1 MPTAHSP
8 MPEQRSAVL
17 PHAPKALL
25 LRRLTG
31 LAVLALILIVLVP
44 LSLVVGSQS
53 IAPETV
59 WSAITAFDATDS
71 AHLLVTH
78 LRIPR
83 TLLAIVIGSGL
94 GVAGAVMQAM
104 TRNPL
109 ADPGIFGVN
118 AGAAA
123 AVAGAIALFG
133 AINVTAYMAFG
144 LVGASLAGVAI
155 YVLGDLGRNASP
167 VRVVLAGAAIS
178 IVLLSLTQIIL
189 INSEEQV
196 FDQFR
201 HWTVGS
207 LQGRGAAV
215 LGPVS
220 LLTAIGLALALAL
233 ARPLDAAA
241 LGQDL
246 SRSMGV
252 DPKRIWSLAAL
263 VVIILSGAATAA
275 AGPIAFIGLTAPHLA
290 RFITGPS
297 HRWLLPYVM
306 LVSAVLMLSA
316 DIVGRIIAPPGE
328 IGVGIMVAL
337 LGGPFFIVMVRR
349 KRIAQ
354 L

>member
-1 MPTAHSP
+1 MASSSPTPSRPA
-8 MPEQRSAVL
+8 L
-17 PHAPKALL
+17 PHAPVTRRVIGLIVFGLL
-25 LRRLTG
+25 L
-31 LAVLALILIVLVP
+31 VLLLP
-44 LSLVVGSQS
+44 LSVVVGAQPISLGTAWQ
-53 IAPETV
+53 
-59 WSAITAFDATDS
+59 AITALDPTDS
-71 AHLLVTH
+71 SHLLVVH

-83 TLLAIVIGSGL
+83 TILAVIVGAGL

-109 ADPGIFGVN
+109 ADPGLFGVN

-123 AVAGAIALFG
+123 AVAAAIAFLG
-133 AINVTAYMAFG
+133 TANVTAYMAFG
-144 LVGASLAGVAI
+144 LVGAAIAAGLI
-155 YVLGDLGRNASP
+155 YVLGDLGRTANP

-178 IVLLSLTQIIL
+178 VVLLSLTQIIL
-189 INSEEQV
+189 INSDVQI
-196 FDQFR
+196 FDQYR

-207 LQGRGAAV
+207 LQGRGVAV
-215 LGPVS
+215 LGPVAT
-220 LLTAIGLALALAL
+220 LTLIGLVLALAL

-252 DPKRIWSLAAL
+252 DPTRIWSLSAIA
-263 VVIILSGAATAA
+263 VIILAGSATAA

-306 LVSAVLMLSA
+306 LVSAVLMVAA
-316 DIVGRIIAPPGE
+316 DILGRIIAPPGE

-337 LGGPFFIVMVRR
+337 MGGPFFVFMVRR
-349 KRIAQ
+349 KRVAQ

>member
-1 MPTAHSP
+1 MTRPA
-8 MPEQRSAVL
+8 L
-17 PHAPKALL
+17 PHAPFARRVVGLVVFAFILL
-25 LRRLTG
+25 
-31 LAVLALILIVLVP
+31 VLLP
-44 LSLVVGSQS
+44 LSIVVGAQP
-53 IAPETV
+53 IGLGTA
-59 WSAITAFDATDS
+59 WQAITAFDPADS
-71 AHLLVTH
+71 SHLLVVH

-83 TLLAIVIGSGL
+83 TILAVIVGAGL

-109 ADPGIFGVN
+109 ADPGLFGVN

-123 AVAGAIALFG
+123 AIAAAIAFLG
-133 AINVTAYMAFG
+133 TASATAYMAFG
-144 LVGASLAGVAI
+144 LVGAAIAGGLI
-155 YVLGDLGRNASP
+155 YVLGDLGRAANP

-178 IVLLSLTQIIL
+178 VVLLSLTQIIL
-189 INSEEQV
+189 INSDVQI
-196 FDQFR
+196 FDQYR

-207 LQGRGAAV
+207 LQGRGVGV

-220 LLTAIGLALALAL
+220 ALTLIGLVLALAL

-252 DPKRIWSLAAL
+252 DPARIWSLSAIA
-263 VVIILSGAATAA
+263 VIILAGSATAA

-306 LVSAVLMLSA
+306 LVSAVLMVAA
-316 DIVGRIIAPPGE
+316 DILGRIIAPPGE

-337 LGGPFFIVMVRR
+337 MGGPFFVFMVRR
-349 KRIAQ
+349 NRVAQ